1 MRLEGGGGW
10 QRRSAAARLTPPSAL
25 PRQLL
30 DDLDEVEALLED
42 GEEEE
47 ARLLLDD
54 LDRRYPRNEH
64 VRSLLVRLAHDQQ
77 DMETYQY
84 AVEQLLRIT
93 PNDATLALGLLAA
106 YISNGRPALAIRTA
120 RSFLDQWPD
129 HSEDA
134 DVRKV
139 VSGVESFLP
148 MLAKTGF
155 DGPDALELAA
165 QHEES
170 NRSSIRGAGRRRGR
184 SPSRC
189 CGASPI

>member
-25 PRQLL
+25 PRQLR

-64 VRSLLVRLAHDQQ
+64 VLSLLVRLAHDQQ

-93 PNDATLALGLLAA
+93 PNDATLALE
-106 YISNGRPALAIRTA
+106 RT
-120 RSFLDQWPD
+120 S
-129 HSEDA
+129 
-134 DVRKV
+134 
-139 VSGVESFLP
+139 
-148 MLAKTGF
+148 
-155 DGPDALELAA
+155 
-165 QHEES
+165 
-170 NRSSIRGAGRRRGR
+170 
-184 SPSRC
+184 
-189 CGASPI
+189 